1 MCTEEIRNESG
12 IYSKACL
19 VYCLKDIYQV
29 VARHIALF
37 SKINQETKDV
47 NKNHVST

>member
-12 IYSKACL
+12 IFKGMLSL
-19 VYCLKDIYQV
+19 LLKRYQV